1 MSNQIQQLSEVE
13 KYIWREIN
21 HLTELGFSAEMI
33 VEILGDRAR
42 QMLAGA
48 NAPSPQYPGH
58 ETPPARTHR

>member
-1 MSNQIQQLSEVE
+1 MSNQIQQLNEVE
-13 KYIWREIN
+13 KHIWREIK

-42 QMLAGA
+42 QMLAPA
-48 NAPSPQYPGH
+48 TPQDPGH